1 MKQAAVLALDLATT
15 TGWALHFPGVQR
27 PLFDAFTLPGAAG
40 SIGQP
45 CDALESWLCQKL
57 EEMQSVGGISH
68 FFFEAQH
75 IAENMN
81 PQNAYRLIGLGAIV
95 EKFAFQTDALC
106 YAVDIATWRKHFIG
120 RGSGFKR
127 EKVWSEKK
135 KKMVNGPYLPG
146 HDPKELAI
154 QRCEQYG
161 WHTDIHDAAEACG
174 ILDFGLSLIPDYHRP
189 WRDKILMGGS
199 R

>member
-15 TGWALHFPGVQR
+15 TGWALHRPGMQR
-27 PLFDAFTLPGAAG
+27 PFFDAFTLPGPPN

-45 CDALESWLCQKL
+45 CDALERWLRDMYVATKA
-57 EEMQSVGGISH
+57 EGGISH

-95 EKFAFQTDALC
+95 EKFAYQVKARC
-106 YAVDIATWRKHFIG
+106 YVVDIATWRKHFIG

-127 EKVWSEKK
+127 DKTKK
-135 KKMVNGPYLPG
+135 GKPYLPG
-146 HDPKELAI
+146 EDPKELAV

-174 ILDFGLSLIPDYHRP
+174 ILDYGLSCIPDYHRP
-189 WRDKILMGGS
+189 WRDKILLGGS

>member
-15 TGWALHFPGVQR
+15 TGWALHRPGMQR
-27 PLFDAFTLPGAAG
+27 PFFDAFMLPGPPNA
-40 SIGQP
+40 IGQP
-45 CDALESWLCQKL
+45 CDALERWLR
-57 EEMQSVGGISH
+57 EMAINTRSEGGISH
-68 FFFEAQH
+68 YFFEAQH

-95 EKFAFQTDALC
+95 EKFAYQTKALA
-106 YAVDIATWRKHFIG
+106 YAVDISTWRKHFLG

-127 EKVWSEKK
+127 DKTKK
-135 KKMVNGPYLPG
+135 GKPYLPG
-146 HDPKELAI
+146 EDPKELAL

-174 ILDFGLSLIPDYHRP
+174 ILDYALSIIPDYHRP
-189 WRDKILMGGS
+189 WRDELLLKGA

>member
-15 TGWALHFPGVQR
+15 TGWALHRPGMQR
-27 PLFDAFTLPGAAG
+27 PFLDAFTLPGAANA
-40 SIGQP
+40 IGEP
-45 CDALESWLCQKL
+45 CAALEMWLREKYL
-57 EEMQSVGGISH
+57 EMRSQGGISH

-95 EKFAFQTDALC
+95 EKFAFQVKAHC
-106 YAVDIATWRKHFIG
+106 YCVDISTWRKHFIG

-127 EKVWSEKK
+127 DKTKK
-135 KKMVNGPYLPG
+135 GKPYLPG
-146 HDPKELAI
+146 EDPKELAM
-154 QRCEQYG
+154 QRCESYG
-161 WHTDIHDAAEACG
+161 WHTDIHDAAEAAG
-174 ILDFGLSLIPDYHRP
+174 ILDFGLSLLPDYHRP
-189 WRDKILMGGS
+189 WRDQILFGGS

>member
-1 MKQAAVLALDLATT
+1 MRQAAVLALDLATT
-15 TGWALHFPGVQR
+15 TGWALHRPGMQR
-27 PLFDAFTLPGAAG
+27 PFFDAFMLPGGANT
-40 SIGQP
+40 IGQP
-45 CDALESWLCQKL
+45 CAALEDWLRQKAI
-57 EEMQSVGGISH
+57 ETKSEGGISH

-75 IAENMN
+75 IAQGMN

-95 EKFAFQTDALC
+95 EKFAFQTKALA

-127 EKVWSEKK
+127 DQAKPGKVK
-135 KKMVNGPYLPG
+135 PYLPG
-146 HDPKELAI
+146 EDPKELAI

-174 ILDFGLSLIPDYHRP
+174 ILDYALSIIPDYHRP
-189 WRDKILMGGS
+189 WRDQLLMRSG